1 MACTIAEECLTT
13 YGCGFPQEPLDGAVF
28 SPFVIIKFYVNG
40 EGEKTITV
48 GNASSPPYNSAAITS
63 FNYGFVPGTNGWGA
77 DFEII
82 DQGGVIAY
90 DIIAAVN
97 KSIIHIANETSNT
110 SFDFGW
116 IITSCDAAGGQ
127 VQTVKKASQING
139 ELHGFINEIEQSFEG
154 GKIRLKFKVTA
165 PSAKASSVHY
175 NGSMFDE
182 NEKGSLRQA
191 IERLFTENNLKY
203 PGGVKFLDKDGTEGD
218 FAFEIDGANGPKGA
232 WPMMQLN
239 PIAIAR
245 AWLSSIVTKNKKG
258 IISYYDP
265 TEPPSIV
272 FQEDPIKDRPQ
283 CCLNTIGTYIVNGGN
298 CSPVLEFN
306 PKINWQK
313 TGAEGAGGNSGG
325 ASNGQEIQNPDL
337 DTEERSGPTIAPVPQ
352 QHELMWRDPS
362 DLAAAAAF
370 GNAAHIAANAF
381 RELGTPIGFEAELK
395 IHGNPEYTDVFTLV
409 SSTVAIIVVNPFHIG
424 DDCKWNVAGGEF
436 LAYSAC
442 NTVLSNQNYLIKGIS
457 HQISGG
463 SYTTTLNVYLP
474 QPNHDIPFDYPSGG
488 CGTLY
493 YGDGLGGTS
502 SEDANFAS

>member
-1 MACTIAEECLTT
+1 MACTISDECLSTF
-13 YGCGFPQEPLDGAVF
+13 GCGHPQEPLDGAVF

-40 EGEKTITV
+40 QGSKTITV

-63 FNYGFVPGTNGWGA
+63 FTYGFVPGTNGWGA

-97 KSIIHIANETSNT
+97 KSIIRIGDETKAT

-127 VQTVKKASQING
+127 TQTVKKASQILG
-139 ELHGFINEIEQSFEG
+139 ELHGYINEIEQSFEG

-165 PSAKASSVHY
+165 PTAKANSVHY
-175 NGSMFDE
+175 DGSMFDE
-182 NEKGSLRQA
+182 DEKGSLREA
-191 IERLFTENNLKY
+191 IERLFTENALKY
-203 PGGVKFLDKDGTEGD
+203 PGGVKFLDKDGLEGE
-218 FAFEIDGANGPKGA
+218 FQFEIGGKDGPKGA

-245 AWLSSIVTKNKKG
+245 AWLSSVVTKDKKG
-258 IISYYDP
+258 ILVYYDP
-265 TEPPSIV
+265 TDASIV
-272 FQEDPIKDRPQ
+272 FQEDPILDKPQ

-298 CSPVLEFN
+298 CSPVIEFT
-306 PKINWQK
+306 PKINWQS
-313 TGAEGAGGNSGG
+313 TGAQGAGGSANG
-325 ASNGQEIQNPDL
+325 ASDGKEILNPNLDL
-337 DTEERSGPTIAPVPQ
+337 EERSGPTIGPVAQ
-352 QHELMWRDPS
+352 QHELMWRDPQ
-362 DLAAAAAF
+362 DLALGAAF
-370 GNAAHIAANAF
+370 GNAAHIKANAF

-395 IHGNPEYTDVFTLV
+395 IHGNPEYTNSFDLV
-409 SSTVAIIVVNPFHIG
+409 GSTVAIIVVNPFHIG
-424 DDCKWNVAGGEF
+424 DDCKWNVAGGDF

-442 NTVLSNQNYLIKGIS
+442 NAVLSNQNYLIKGVS

-488 CGTLY
+488 CGPIY

-502 SEDANFAS
+502 AEDANYAS